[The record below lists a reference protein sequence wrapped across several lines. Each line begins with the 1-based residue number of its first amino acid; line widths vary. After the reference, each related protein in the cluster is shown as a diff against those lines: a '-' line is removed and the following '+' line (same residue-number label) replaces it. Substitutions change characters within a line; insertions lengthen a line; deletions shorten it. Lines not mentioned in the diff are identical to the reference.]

1 MGKHSM
7 LHNVVEEN
15 KKHEPIRNPDMT
27 EARANRISS
36 EGSSAHFT
44 KVFKE
49 GKERELMKHYTGP
62 TRDLREHILKMSLF
76 PNIYNHKELLREF

>member
-1 MGKHSM
+1 M
-7 LHNVVEEN
+7 LHSIVEEN

-36 EGSSAHFT
+36 ERRADYFSR
-44 KVFKE
+44 VFKE

-62 TRDLREHILKMSLF
+62 TRSLREHILKMSLF
-76 PNIYNHKELLREF
+76 PNIYNHKELLGEF

>member
-1 MGKHSM
+1 MRHSI
-7 LHNVVEEN
+7 VEEN
-15 KKHEPIRNPDMT
+15 KKREPIRNPDMI

-36 EGSSAHFT
+36 ERGAAYFSR
-44 KVFKE
+44 VFKE

-76 PNIYNHKELLREF
+76 PNIYNHKELLGEF